1 MKEIYLDIDI
11 DIMRQILTRDAFEI
25 YMGCF
30 NAVYLVL
37 HAGGT
42 YCYEIHDGLTSD
54 IVQVFYSTKALNNY
68 YLKMKEVTP

>member
-1 MKEIYLDIDI
+1 MKTIYLDIDS
-11 DIMRQILTRDAFEI
+11 MRQLLTPDAFES

-30 NAVYLVL
+30 NSVYLVL
-37 HAGGT
+37 APGGT

-54 IVQVFYSTKALNNY
+54 VVQVFYSTKALENY